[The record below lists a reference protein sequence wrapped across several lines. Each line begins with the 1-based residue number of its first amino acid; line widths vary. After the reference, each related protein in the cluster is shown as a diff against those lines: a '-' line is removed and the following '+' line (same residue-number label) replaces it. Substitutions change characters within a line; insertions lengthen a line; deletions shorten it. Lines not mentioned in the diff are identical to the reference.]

1 MVEIS
6 LHGGAFCMAFNLLF
20 YDKGVG
26 LFSFCMYFQMF
37 FSAIKFHEPNEFKV
51 ASNIRDTLNG
61 FKQENNQPQKHWE
74 RGRGKHHHGAKI
86 NFDQQNAE
94 KAREYVMNQITKKC
108 HLGGIRFLGCVFF
121 IFNIFHV
128 FHSLVFVMYC
138 K

>member
-1 MVEIS
+1 
-6 LHGGAFCMAFNLLF
+6 
-20 YDKGVG
+20 
-26 LFSFCMYFQMF
+26 MF

-94 KAREYVMNQITKKC
+94 KAREYVMNQIKKKC
-108 HLGGIRFLGCVFF
+108 HFGGEIRFCTT
-121 IFNIFHV
+121 FHRNV
-128 FHSLVFVMYC
+128 C
-138 K
+138 KCTQGKTLYRPKI

>member
-6 LHGGAFCMAFNLLF
+6 LHGGGAVCMAFNLLF

-26 LFSFCMYFQMF
+26 LFSFCMAWHIVFSNV

-94 KAREYVMNQITKKC
+94 KAREYVMNQIKKSVI
-108 HLGGIRFLGCVFF
+108 LGGKLDF
-121 IFNIFHV
+121 
-128 FHSLVFVMYC
+128 
-138 K
+138 

>member
-1 MVEIS
+1 
-6 LHGGAFCMAFNLLF
+6 MA
-20 YDKGVG
+20 Y
-26 LFSFCMYFQMF
+26 SFQMF

-94 KAREYVMNQITKKC
+94 KAREYVMNQIKKRVT
-108 HLGGIRFLGCVFF
+108 LGAVFISFLIYFMFSIHWFLLCIVNRASNSVIVNQTTLFVFSV
-121 IFNIFHV
+121 HD
-128 FHSLVFVMYC
+128 
-138 K
+138 